1 MWSRRTVVPL
11 FLAALSMMLPLSSG
25 GCQNKP
31 DGNALERTST
41 GELDVASIRERYQR
55 INPNNRLGVVVAVH
69 ESSNHAAVGDI
80 PLQDFGIG
88 DVLVFLDARE
98 RPFNSGEIVNATSSA
113 LHVRYDPQRRA
124 PRVGELAVRLAQ

>member
-1 MWSRRTVVPL
+1 MCSRRSAVPL
-11 FLAALSMMLPLSSG
+11 FLAALSLALPLSSG

-31 DGNALERTST
+31 EPNGETLTPV
-41 GELDVASIRERYQR
+41 GELDVAAIRERYTR
-55 INPNNRLGVVVAVH
+55 INPNNRVGVVVAVH
-69 ESSNHAAVGDI
+69 DSSNHAAVGDI

-88 DVLVFLDARE
+88 DVLVFLDGRE
-98 RPFNSGEIVNATSSA
+98 QPFNSGTIVNATSSA

>member
-11 FLAALSMMLPLSSG
+11 FLAALSMALPLSSG

-55 INPNNRLGVVVAVH
+55 
-69 ESSNHAAVGDI
+69 S
-80 PLQDFGIG
+80 
-88 DVLVFLDARE
+88 
-98 RPFNSGEIVNATSSA
+98 
-113 LHVRYDPQRRA
+113 
-124 PRVGELAVRLAQ
+124 